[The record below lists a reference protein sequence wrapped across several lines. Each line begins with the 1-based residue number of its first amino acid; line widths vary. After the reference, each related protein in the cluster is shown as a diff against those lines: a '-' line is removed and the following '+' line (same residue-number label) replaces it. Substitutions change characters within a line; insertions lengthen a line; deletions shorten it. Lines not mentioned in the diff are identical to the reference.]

1 MPLLAHAHND
11 ERIKNDWERQSL
23 ISYIMRYTG
32 QHPQADQMFL
42 EIMRRPLDLEGNKK
56 YYQSAQYTAL
66 NSLAYN
72 VDKDTAVKRKALLE
86 SVRDNITDANLK
98 RAADSAGKRL
108 EYRIN
113 PRSNPWKKQGGVL
126 LHNGYEAGFTIDAE
140 PHLNFYGPA
149 PRQEI
154 QLFTPAGGAA
164 GLTAPLIIRNVGG
177 ATTTLDLRSLIPSEN
192 GSER

>member
-1 MPLLAHAHND
+1 
-11 ERIKNDWERQSL
+11 
-23 ISYIMRYTG
+23 MRYTG

-86 SVRDNITDANLK
+86 SVRDDITDANLK

-113 PRSNPWKKQGGVL
+113 PQSNPWKKQGGVL
-126 LHNGYEAGFTIDAE
+126 LHNGNEAGFTIDAE
-140 PHLNFYGPA
+140 PHLNFSGPA

-154 QLFTPAGGAA
+154 RLFTPAGGAA
-164 GLTAPLIIRNVGG
+164 GLTAPLIIRSVGG
-177 ATTTLDLRSLIPSEN
+177 TTTLDLRSLIPPAN
-192 GSER
+192 GGER